1 MPALLSRRIHERHE
15 HDPSPDVNDN
25 AGIGAAQG
33 FNPVAIDRAASTL
46 FVDVPMGLRG
56 LQILVIEDA
65 SDVLGVLTML
75 LRIEGA
81 DVAAAGSGQEAL
93 AIFRS
98 RHFDVVVSD
107 LGLPDISGDVLIR
120 TIIEA
125 ARRPIKIVVITF
137 GQARRAALS
146 RNSPCSSATASFR
159 RPAGTSTF
167 PSHVSSRARISSSPW
182 RCGRRPAS
190 FLEVLDGV
198 VDVLARL
205 VGRRDLVAARAPHG
219 AAVGSGRGEE
229 DGRAGHSR

>member
-1 MPALLSRRIHERHE
+1 MVEDA
-15 HDPSPDVNDN
+15 PDVL
-25 AGIGAAQG
+25 A
-33 FNPVAIDRAASTL
+33 
-46 FVDVPMGLRG
+46 
-56 LQILVIEDA
+56 
-65 SDVLGVLTML
+65 VLTML
-75 LRIEGA
+75 PRIEGA
-81 DVAAAGSGQEAL
+81 HVAAAGSGHEAL
-93 AIFRS
+93 TAFRG
-98 RHFDVVVSD
+98 RHFDVVMSD
-107 LGLPDISGDVLIR
+107 LDRPDTSGDVLIR
-120 TIIEA
+120 AIIEA

-137 GQARRAALS
+137 GQARRATLS

-219 AAVGSGRGEE
+219 DQALAQGRDILLALPELRLEPAEAFHIDAAL
-229 DGRAGHSR
+229 